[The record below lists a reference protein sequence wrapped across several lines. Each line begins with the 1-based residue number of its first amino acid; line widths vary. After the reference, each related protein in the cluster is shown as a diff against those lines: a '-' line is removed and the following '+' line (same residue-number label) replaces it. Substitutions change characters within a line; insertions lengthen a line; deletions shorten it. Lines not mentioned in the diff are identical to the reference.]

1 MKRADGKLP
10 NAVGN
15 DNLAEVIDNLADGI
29 DNRAEVIDNRAVGEL
44 PNGRSNTP

>member
-15 DNLAEVIDNLADGI
+15 DNLAEVIDNLAEVI
-29 DNRAEVIDNRAVGEL
+29 DNLAEVIDNRAVGEL
-44 PNGRSNTP
+44 PNDLSNTP